1 MKHSFITSFAEYFIV
16 QEYFV
21 RKVFEWFQLVCSMP
35 QDDAKSISIKMVG
48 HLDSILNLYLKPLR
62 GTICGIEVFGGVLS
76 SQYFSELNS
85 LDILVQPPFES
96 DSFQVFRCRKY
107 CE

>member
-1 MKHSFITSFAEYFIV
+1 MKHSFITSFGEYFSV
-16 QEYFV
+16 QDYFV
-21 RKVFEWFQLVCSMP
+21 WEVFEWFQLVCSMP
-35 QDDAKSISIKMVG
+35 QDDAKPISIKLVS
-48 HLDSILNLYLKPLR
+48 HLDSILNLCLKPLR
-62 GTICGIEVFGGVLS
+62 GNICDIEVFGGVLS
-76 SQYFSELNS
+76 QYFSGLNS